1 MLRPETG
8 RSGSAARPRSKSAT
22 RAAATLV
29 FTRARRCASSRSTR
43 ISGAR
48 VQLCNFAFAAE
59 LASERSSRSFVRYK
73 QDFWLYETDAHI
85 WDPNGI
91 LTWLA
96 SELDLAEK
104 SGQRAWISASSCFR
118 YLLTAAPSLA
128 RRSWTHVVRQDGH
141 DAGPVELRESDLP
154 PLSQDDR
161 SAVLR
166 TQVRNCCL
174 RCRPHS
180 SLCRHTVTRM
190 SLRYRTLTTRTVA
203 PIPRPAS
210 LLSRAR

>member
-1 MLRPETG
+1 MDRQRG
-8 RSGSAARPRSKSAT
+8 
-22 RAAATLV
+22 RAASPQLERLLLARAPGHVVAHHLDQHEPLVRVFNCATSPSPLI
-29 FTRARRCASSRSTR
+29 SRLT
-43 ISGAR
+43 
-48 VQLCNFAFAAE
+48 L
-59 LASERSSRSFVRYK
+59 RSSCSFVRYK
-73 QDFWLYETDAHI
+73 QDFWLYETDEHI